1 MHPSAGLTRSVS
13 TVLAVD
19 WSEWIEPVEQL
30 IAAATGW
37 PGLVIVFVY
46 SFVLGFAVVPL
57 PSELVLIAPLDL
69 GFGETV
75 RLGLIMLVAGLGKA
89 LGSVIVL
96 WFSVAVRE
104 SDPVQQA
111 LRSSRFRFHEW
122 SRRATIRMAKRYGYL
137 GMAIVLSIPFF
148 PDTASV
154 YAFSVLEDDYL
165 RFSMAAFVGSVGRL
179 LVVALVLEETIGL

>member
-13 TVLAVD
+13 TVLVVD
-19 WSEWIEPVEQL
+19 WSEWIEPFEEA

-37 PGLVIVFVY
+37 PGLAIVFAY
-46 SFVLGFAVVPL
+46 SFVLGFAVLPL
-57 PSELVLIAPLDL
+57 PSELVLVAPLDL
-69 GFGETV
+69 GLTEPA

-96 WFSVAVRE
+96 WISVSVRE
-104 SDPVQQA
+104 SDPVQEA
-111 LRSSRFRFHEW
+111 IESSRLRFHDW

-165 RFSMAAFVGSVGRL
+165 RFSAAAFVGSVGRL

>member
-1 MHPSAGLTRSVS
+1 MQLPVAPPLSL
-13 TVLAVD
+13 LAVD
-19 WSEWIEPVEQL
+19 WSVWLEPLEEA
-30 IAAATGW
+30 IATATGW

-46 SFVLGFAVVPL
+46 SFVLGFAVLPL

-69 GFGETV
+69 GLGETA
-75 RLGLIMLVAGLGKA
+75 RLGLIVLVAGVGKA

-96 WFSVAVRE
+96 WISVSVRE
-104 SDPVQQA
+104 SDPVQKA
-111 LRSSRFRFHEW
+111 IEGSRFRFHEW
-122 SRRATIRMAKRYGYL
+122 SRRATVRMARRYGYI

-165 RFSMAAFVGSVGRL
+165 RFSIAAFAGSVGRL
-179 LVVALVLEETIGL
+179 LVVAVVLEGTVGL

>member
-1 MHPSAGLTRSVS
+1 MQLPLAPPLPLLTVNWSAWLD
-13 TVLAVD
+13 LL
-19 WSEWIEPVEQL
+19 EEL
-30 IAAATGW
+30 IATATGW

-46 SFVLGFAVVPL
+46 SFVLGFAVLPL

-69 GFGETV
+69 GLGENA
-75 RLGLIMLVAGLGKA
+75 RLGLIILIASAGKA

-96 WFSVAVRE
+96 WISVSVRE
-104 SDPVQQA
+104 SDPVQRA
-111 LRSSRFRFHEW
+111 LESSRFRFHEW
-122 SRRATIRMAKRYGYL
+122 SRRATVRMARRYGYI

-165 RFSMAAFVGSVGRL
+165 RFSAAAFAGSAGRL
-179 LVVALVLEETIGL
+179 LVVAVVLEGTVGL

>member
-1 MHPSAGLTRSVS
+1 MHLPAVSSAL
-13 TVLAVD
+13 VLAID
-19 WSEWIEPVEQL
+19 WSEWLEPFEEL
-30 IAAATGW
+30 IATATGW
-37 PGLVIVFVY
+37 PGLAIVFVY

-104 SDPVQQA
+104 SDPVQRA

>member
-1 MHPSAGLTRSVS
+1 MMDPR
-13 TVLAVD
+13 VD
-19 WSEWIEPVEQL
+19 ATLPALVADPNAWIEPVEEL

-57 PSELVLIAPLDL
+57 PSELVLIAPLRL
-69 GFGETV
+69 GLSEPV
-75 RLGLIMLVAGLGKA
+75 QLGLIMLAAGLGKA

-96 WFSVAVRE
+96 WISVSVRD
-104 SDPVQQA
+104 SDPVRQA
-111 LRSSRFRFHEW
+111 IEGSRFRFHEW
-122 SRRATIRMAKRYGYL
+122 SRRTTVRMAGRYGYL
-137 GMAIVLSIPFF
+137 GMAIVLSIPLF

-165 RFSMAAFVGSVGRL
+165 RFSVAAFVGSVGRL
-179 LVVALVLEETIGL
+179 LIVALVLEGTVGL